1 MIFFSRT
8 SGARSFASRGRYFES
23 WIFPFAVVLCSAALS
38 GCASDAAKIY
48 AQQNEAAQLRQQAE
62 EKVPTPDNKGMY
74 LDLILQM
81 QDEGMYFASLAH
93 IDAYEQKNGSTPE
106 LQRLRADA
114 LRETRQGAAADAA
127 YRKLLNSTEAGAAW
141 HGLGLLAAQNGDYPA
156 AVTALREAAKRQP
169 TNPVILSDLGYAM
182 LRSGDVVG
190 ARMPLAQAAEL
201 APDNRKMIGN
211 LALLLLVS
219 GEPDKARQV
228 MDKAALSPESR
239 SRIYSLAAEI
249 GQRQPAVV
257 TFQPGDSA
265 KAGVN
270 GSVVP
275 STKST
280 SPVPLPAMPF
290 QSMMDRFG
298 NGG

>member
-1 MIFFSRT
+1 MIFFSKT
-8 SGARSFASRGRYFES
+8 SDASNFASGRGYLEA
-23 WIFPFAVVLCSAALS
+23 WICPVAIVLCSVALS

-114 LRETRQGAAADAA
+114 LRETRQSAAADAA

-141 HGLGLLAAQNGDYPA
+141 HGLGLLAAQNGDYPT

-169 TNPVILSDLGYAM
+169 TNPVVLSDLGYAM
-182 LRSGDVVG
+182 LRSGDVAG

-228 MDKAALSPESR
+228 MDKAVLSPESR
-239 SRIYSLAAEI
+239 TRIYSLAAEI

-257 TFQPGDSA
+257 TFQPADA
-265 KAGVN
+265 VKAGVSSAIAPTAK
-270 GSVVP
+270 SVN
-275 STKST
+275 
-280 SPVPLPAMPF
+280 PVQLPAMPF